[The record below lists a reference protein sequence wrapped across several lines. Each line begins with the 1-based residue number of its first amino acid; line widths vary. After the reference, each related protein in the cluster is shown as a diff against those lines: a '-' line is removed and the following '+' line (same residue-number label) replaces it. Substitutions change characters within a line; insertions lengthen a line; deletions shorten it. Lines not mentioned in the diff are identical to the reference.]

1 MRSVRSLAR
10 IGSWAQLRKDSG
22 SLQEKEEKANLKEA
36 KPKES
41 SKSEIERKKEKK
53 SKREKGKGKEKK
65 EKAVKEKEETKE
77 KMMAKMSNIEVDGL
91 SPSAMRSPKEVTQTL
106 GRKVSILGL
115 GLPSSI
121 RLPTLRGGSTASSV
135 ITAAESNSN
144 RLSVESGI
152 LGRGRSGSVL
162 SNGSS
167 LRPVSTASS
176 NSRVSSNSSSS
187 VRWDEEGLETVKEQR
202 RKERL
207 EKAKEERKSKKQS
220 EKDKTRDKD
229 VGRKRAHISD
239 IFLDAG
245 SSTSPLSDEMT
256 PRCSSK
262 SQGPLLT
269 VEEAMCDHSGDYDDD
284 PTPTKMAR
292 PRPVSE
298 HLLGKSRPV
307 AVYDNGEGN

>member
-22 SLQEKEEKANLKEA
+22 SQQEKEEKANEKET

-41 SKSEIERKKEKK
+41 SKPETERKKK
-53 SKREKGKGKEKK
+53 SKREKGKEKEKK
-65 EKAVKEKEETKE
+65 EKAVKEKEPKDYSTT
-77 KMMAKMSNIEVDGL
+77 KMSNSEVDSL
-91 SPSAMRSPKEVTQTL
+91 PPSAMRSPKEVTQTL

-135 ITAAESNSN
+135 VTAAQSNSN

-207 EKAKEERKSKKQS
+207 EKAKEEKRSKKRS

-245 SSTSPLSDEMT
+245 SSISPLSDEMT

-269 VEEAMCDHSGDYDDD
+269 VEEATYDHSGDDDED
-284 PTPTKMAR
+284 PTPTKTAR

-298 HLLGKSRPV
+298 QSLSKSRPV
-307 AVYDNGEGN
+307 AMYENGEGN

>member
-10 IGSWAQLRKDSG
+10 IGSWAQLRKDGG
-22 SLQEKEEKANLKEA
+22 SQQEKEEKANEKEA

-41 SKSEIERKKEKK
+41 SRSETERKKEKK
-53 SKREKGKGKEKK
+53 SKRGKGTGTEKK
-65 EKAVKEKEETKE
+65 EKTSKEKGEAKE
-77 KMMAKMSNIEVDGL
+77 KTMAKTSNLEVGGL
-91 SPSAMRSPKEVTQTL
+91 SPNAMRTPKDTQTL

-121 RLPTLRGGSTASSV
+121 RLPTLRSGSTASSV
-135 ITAAESNSN
+135 VTVAQSNSN

-187 VRWDEEGLETVKEQR
+187 VRWDEEGLETVKAQR

-207 EKAKEERKSKKQS
+207 EKAKEEKKSKKRS
-220 EKDKTRDKD
+220 EKDKTRDK
-229 VGRKRAHISD
+229 RKRAHISD
-239 IFLDAG
+239 IFLDAE

-269 VEEAMCDHSGDYDDD
+269 VEEARDHSGDDDDD
-284 PTPTKMAR
+284 PTPTKTAR

-298 HLLGKSRPV
+298 QLLSKSRPV
-307 AVYDNGEGN
+307 AMYDNGEGN

>member
-22 SLQEKEEKANLKEA
+22 SQQEKEEKANEKEA

-41 SKSEIERKKEKK
+41 SKSETERKKK

-65 EKAVKEKEETKE
+65 EKVVKEKEEAKE
-77 KMMAKMSNIEVDGL
+77 KLTAKMSNSEVDSL
-91 SPSAMRSPKEVTQTL
+91 PPSAMRSPKEVTQTL

-115 GLPSSI
+115 GLPSSM

-135 ITAAESNSN
+135 VTAAQSNSN

-207 EKAKEERKSKKQS
+207 EKAKEERRSKKRS

-269 VEEAMCDHSGDYDDD
+269 VEEATCDHSADDDDD
-284 PTPTKMAR
+284 PTPTKTAR

-298 HLLGKSRPV
+298 QLLSKNRPV
-307 AVYDNGEGN
+307 AMYDNGEGN